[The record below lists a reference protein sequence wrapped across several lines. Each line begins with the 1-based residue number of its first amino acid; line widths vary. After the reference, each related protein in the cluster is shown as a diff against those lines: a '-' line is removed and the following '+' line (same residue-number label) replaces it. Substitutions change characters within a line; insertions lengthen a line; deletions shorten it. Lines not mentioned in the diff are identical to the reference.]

1 MGVRREVPVFDSG
14 GDSGGCSTRCLP
26 PEAAEAAREQLGEQE
41 IRRVPFTCAI
51 SGEPS
56 AAVLVG
62 EAAAE
67 RIRRSAGPE
76 LLRDRTEA
84 RTLAAIAEATLC
96 ACDVATLLGRPQ
108 PEVEG
113 VLRSLAARDL
123 AKERPIAGMPYFGLT
138 PKEQDTLGR
147 APLSTSAGRNTG
159 GAAAQPN
166 PQKPKADQ

>member
-1 MGVRREVPVFDSG
+1 MGRRCEVPVFDSR

-41 IRRVPFTCAI
+41 VRRVPFTCAI

-62 EAAAE
+62 EAVSE
-67 RIRRSAGPE
+67 RLLRNAGPE
-76 LLRDRTEA
+76 LLHDHTGA

-96 ACDVATLLGRPQ
+96 ACDVATLLGHPQ

-113 VLRSLAARDL
+113 VLRGLAARGL
-123 AKERPIAGMPYFGLT
+123 AEEHPIARMPYFGLT
-138 PKEQDTLGR
+138 DE
-147 APLSTSAGRNTG
+147 GRNVLG
-159 GAAAQPN
+159 SMLGAPDWDSWSN
-166 PQKPKADQ
+166 PAT